1 MIKKIKK
8 KNKKH
13 SRLEDVI
20 STVSRTGILTV
31 GNIGITGLGISGG
44 GVTLGEMANV
54 LNIGMPN
61 KEIFDDYRDILGA
74 QNNIL
79 KSVNDMQEK
88 FAPVISKLKVTTD
101 KINSILSPITGTIV
115 DLGLNMANASK
126 LFEDGLIKES
136 NFLNLQKIS
145 SISFEAIKEQQ
156 SYLIDGFKK
165 VSAIEGLIENY
176 PISSIQ
182 MMTAGIDTMARA
194 TPTFPL
200 NLGLPSLETIRDNYF
215 FSEPEIIEEQ
225 NKLDDVLEKIDPEL
239 VEIRRGCWKTF
250 NAKRP
255 DYIRQASSSMRGLV
269 DELLRNIVS
278 EKFPTRKDRIYY
290 AVDYG
295 SKKALHLE
303 RMTKAFLETYD
314 NLSAWDHKPIKN
326 DEFVRGVFITIEGHI
341 ISLLSERRK

>member
-1 MIKKIKK
+1 MIKKIGK

-13 SRLEDVI
+13 SRPEDI
-20 STVSRTGILTV
+20 IPTVSRTGMLTI
-31 GNIGITGLGISGG
+31 GNIGAIGSEISRV

-54 LNIGMPN
+54 LNVGMPN
-61 KEIFDDYRDILGA
+61 KEIFDGYRNILGT
-74 QNNIL
+74 QNTIL

-88 FAPVISKLKVTTD
+88 FAPAISELKVTTD

-115 DLGLNMANASK
+115 DLGLNMANANK
-126 LFEDGLIKES
+126 LFEGGLIKES
-136 NFLNLQKIS
+136 NFLDLQKLS

-156 SYLIDGFKK
+156 SCLIDGFKK
-165 VSAIEGLIENY
+165 MSVLGDLIGSSSVSAI
-176 PISSIQ
+176 Q
-182 MMTAGIDTMARA
+182 MTTAGLDAMVRA

-200 NLGLPSLETIRDNYF
+200 NIDLPSLKTIRDNYL

-225 NKLDDVLEKIDPEL
+225 NKLDDILKKINPEL

-250 NAKRP
+250 NAKKP

-269 DELLRNIVS
+269 DELLRNIVPS
-278 EKFPTRKDRIYY
+278 KFPTRKDRIYY
-290 AVDYG
+290 VVDYD
-295 SKKALHLE
+295 SKKAVHLE
-303 RMTKAFLETYD
+303 RMAKAFLETYA

-326 DEFVRGVFITIEGHI
+326 DEFVRGVFITVEGHI